1 MNKSVASVFAEILST
16 MAEVFIHALRM
27 AVSVALDVDLSDLA
41 KVFEK
46 TITKKSESDQLTD
59 AFDEVTA
66 KLQESKAV
74 IEDAMRQVDEQ
85 RKVVEQLKEEAEISR
100 QVSNMNEDQLKALSK
115 VMEKTLT
122 KNDKQSMPRN
132 ILINLF
138 FCVLGAVLGI
148 IFTRLFT

>member
-46 TITKKSESDQLTD
+46 TTTKKSESDQLTD

>member
-1 MNKSVASVFAEILST
+1 MFKSVASVFAEILST
-16 MAEVFIHALRM
+16 MAKAFIPALRTL
-27 AVSVALDVDLSDLA
+27 VSVALDVDLSDLA

-46 TITKKSESDQLTD
+46 SVAKKSDSDQLTD

-85 RKVVEQLKEEAEISR
+85 RKLVDQLKEEAEISR

-115 VMEKTLT
+115 VMEKTLA
-122 KNDKQSMPRN
+122 KNDKQSLPRN
-132 ILINLF
+132 LLINFF
-138 FCVLGAVLGI
+138 FCVLGAVLGFI
-148 IFTRLFT
+148 LARIFP

>member
-1 MNKSVASVFAEILST
+1 MFKSVASVFAEILST
-16 MAEVFIHALRM
+16 MVEAFLPAIRTL
-27 AVSVALDVDLSDLA
+27 VSVALDGDLSDLA

-46 TITKKSESDQLTD
+46 TAAKKSDADQLTD

-85 RKVVEQLKEEAEISR
+85 RKLVDQLKEEAEISR

-115 VMEKTLT
+115 VMEKTLA
-122 KNDKQSMPRN
+122 KNDKQSLPRN
-132 ILINLF
+132 LLINFF
-138 FCVLGAVLGI
+138 FCVLGAVLGFI
-148 IFTRLFT
+148 LAHIFP

>member
-46 TITKKSESDQLTD
+46 TTTKKSEADQLTD